1 MKKLIFL
8 ISTLLVLLALT
19 ACTSSQGAT
28 GSRGSPGKDG
38 NGIVSV
44 VKTGTNGLVDT
55 YTITFT
61 DGTSTTFTVNNGEDG
76 TNGNGIADISK
87 TGTDGL
93 VDTYTITYANGTTE
107 TFTITN
113 GENGEDGTTPIFK
126 CEDGKLFVSYDGG
139 DNWEYL
145 QEVLAGANGL
155 SAYELYCQKF
165 GYTGTE
171 EEWLKELFANASR
184 LDSED
189 IYAIAERAV
198 VTIKCYDKNGNH
210 TASGS
215 GFFIDSNG
223 TLATAHHVIDGA
235 YAMKIE
241 TASGKEHDI
250 KNVIA
255 FDDARDI
262 ALLRADLDYEN
273 DFLETE
279 KDGITPGEAAYSFGS
294 SLGFLDGSF
303 ASGVVASPLRET
315 LVEEGGEEY
324 FLELQ
329 YTAPVSSGNSGG
341 PILNSKGHVIG
352 IVTWGYTIG
361 NSLNF
366 ATYIEELDSLDTSYE
381 RSVSDYYLDT
391 EYFYI
396 KFLEE
401 NSNEAESNNSSST
414 ANLIEDVG
422 LTVYGTT
429 RSGDYDYYKIVL
441 EEDSNLSLAYY
452 STAINPKIALFESDG
467 KTSVSLSWPTA
478 TYGENTT
485 VYCSS
490 VNLEAGTYYVV
501 IAGSSP
507 YSSEQY
513 YIYSFWRSIDE
524 FEGFEYDIYYEDML
538 S

>member
-19 ACTSSQGAT
+19 ACTSSHGAT
-28 GSRGSPGKDG
+28 GSKGSPGKDG

-76 TNGNGIADISK
+76 A
-87 TGTDGL
+87 
-93 VDTYTITYANGTTE
+93 
-107 TFTITN
+107 N
-113 GENGEDGTTPIFK
+113 GENGEDGATPIFR

-145 QEVLAGANGL
+145 QEVLVGANGL

-171 EEWLKELFANASR
+171 EEWLKELFANAEK

-235 YAMKIE
+235 YAMRIE

-279 KDGITPGEAAYSFGS
+279 KDGITPGETAYSFGS

-401 NSNEAESNNSSST
+401 NSNEDESNNSSST

-429 RSGDYDYYKIVL
+429 RSGDYDYYKIVVN
-441 EEDSNLSLAYY
+441 EDSKLHIAYLSSSHNPVLALLN
-452 STAINPKIALFESDG
+452 SS
-467 KTSVSLSWPTA
+467 A
-478 TYGENTT
+478 TTQITLEWTVEAYGDYT
-485 VYCSS
+485 VYCTSATLS
-490 VNLEAGTYYVV
+490 AGTYY
-501 IAGSSP
+501 IYINGASSF
-507 YSSEQY
+507 STEQY
-513 YIYSFWRSIDE
+513 YLYTFWRETEEYNS
-524 FEGFEYDIYYEDML
+524 FEYDIYYKDML
-538 S
+538 E

>member
-19 ACTSSQGAT
+19 ACTSSHGAA
-28 GSRGSPGKDG
+28 GSKGSPGKDG

-44 VKTGTNGLVDT
+44 VKTGT
-55 YTITFT
+55 
-61 DGTSTTFTVNNGEDG
+61 
-76 TNGNGIADISK
+76 
-87 TGTDGL
+87 DGL
-93 VDTYTITYANGTTE
+93 VDTYTITYTNGTTE

-113 GENGEDGTTPIFK
+113 GEDGENGATPIFM

-171 EEWLKELFANASR
+171 EEWLKELFANAEK

-241 TASGKEHDI
+241 TASGNEHDI

-401 NSNEAESNNSSST
+401 NSNEDESNNSSST
-414 ANLIEDVG
+414 ASLIEDVG

-429 RSGDYDYYKIVL
+429 RSGDYDYYKIVVN
-441 EEDSNLSLAYY
+441 EDSKLHIAYLSSSHNPVLALLN
-452 STAINPKIALFESDG
+452 SS
-467 KTSVSLSWPTA
+467 A
-478 TYGENTT
+478 TTQVTLEWTVEAYGDYT
-485 VYCSS
+485 VYCTSATLS
-490 VNLEAGTYYVV
+490 AGTYY
-501 IAGSSP
+501 IYINGASSF
-507 YSSEQY
+507 STEQY
-513 YIYSFWRSIDE
+513 YLYTFWRETEEYNS
-524 FEGFEYDIYYEDML
+524 FEYDIYYKDML
-538 S
+538 E